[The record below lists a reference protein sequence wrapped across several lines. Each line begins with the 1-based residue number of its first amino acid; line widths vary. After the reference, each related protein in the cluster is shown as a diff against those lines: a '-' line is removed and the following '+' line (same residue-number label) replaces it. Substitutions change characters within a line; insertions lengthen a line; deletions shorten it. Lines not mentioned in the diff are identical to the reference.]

1 MFNEAITA
9 VSSWQ
14 APGEAS
20 PLVRTSA
27 AVGFSLGDVARFE
40 SAMSGGLGAAKPA
53 AVEAP
58 RALDPAAAVSNAEY
72 LNSDAMRAF
81 LNPLERINS
90 ATERFM
96 LNSEKLA
103 RDPDVTP
110 GEMMLTMVG
119 VQKFVLEC
127 QLTSSVAN
135 RTSDGIQELFRQ
147 QA

>member
-1 MFNEAITA
+1 MTNEAIAAISALDPT
-9 VSSWQ
+9 Q
-14 APGEAS
+14 ATVP
-20 PLVRTSA
+20 PVRA
-27 AVGFSLGDVARFE
+27 AAGVGFTLNDLARFE
-40 SAMSGGLGAAKPA
+40 NAMAAPNGPNAVPA
-53 AVEAP
+53 A
-58 RALDPAAAVSNAEY
+58 RQLDPMGAVNNVEY
-72 LNSDAMRAF
+72 LNSDAIRAF

-96 LNSEKLA
+96 VNSEKLA

-147 QA
+147 QS

>member
-1 MFNEAITA
+1 MTNEAIAAISALDPSQAA
-9 VSSWQ
+9 VPQ
-14 APGEAS
+14 A
-20 PLVRTSA
+20 RTSA
-27 AVGFSLGDVARFE
+27 GVGFTINDVARFE
-40 SAMSGGLGAAKPA
+40 NAMNGAGPPG
-53 AVEAP
+53 AVSMP
-58 RALDPAAAVSNAEY
+58 RPLDPMNAVSNAEY
-72 LNSDAMRAF
+72 LNSDAIRAF

-96 LNSEKLA
+96 VSSEKLA

-110 GEMMLTMVG
+110 GEMMMTMVG

-147 QA
+147 QS